1 MVLPPHSFAERFIRG
16 NVLDRSW
23 SFVIAGVG
31 LLTSFLTLTALSVY
45 EFGLYQLVLAAV
57 AFIGMFSV
65 DFFDTVIQ
73 SDISRGLAGGR
84 RDESKRLFLEFA
96 ALKVG
101 LGIAITSNPPEVER
115 LELGSLVAE

>member
-1 MVLPPHSFAERFIRG
+1 MVPPPHSFAERFIRG

-23 SFVIAGVG
+23 SLVVTGVG

-65 DFFDTVIQ
+65 DVFDAVIQ
-73 SDISRGLAGGR
+73 SDISRGLASGR

-101 LGIAITSNPPEVER
+101 LGIAITTALFFGAN
-115 LELGSLVAE
+115 LVA